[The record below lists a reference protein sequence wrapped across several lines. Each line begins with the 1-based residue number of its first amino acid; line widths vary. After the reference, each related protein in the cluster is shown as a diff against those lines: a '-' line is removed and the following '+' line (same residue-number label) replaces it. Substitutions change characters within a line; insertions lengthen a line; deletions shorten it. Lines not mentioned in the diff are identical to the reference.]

1 MQEHHRIKLIPLTL
15 EMIQS
20 IMIGPEDFY
29 SRFGIILPTPYTEFP
44 GSMENSINSLKANHS
59 SSPFLSY
66 AIISKDQATYI
77 GQAGFFGPPDETG
90 TVELGYEIARDFR
103 GKGFANEVIEL
114 LIKTAFEVTEVKSI
128 IAHTLN
134 TRNASNHLLIK
145 NNFIFDR
152 AVESDEDGTIWRW
165 VLTRKM
171 YLFKQMF
178 RYSCL
183 LKKLDVFC
191 A

>member
-77 GQAGFFGPPDETG
+77 GQAGFFGSHDETG

-103 GKGFANEVIEL
+103 GMGFANEVIEL

-152 AVESDEDGTIWRW
+152 AVDSDEDGTIWRW

-178 RYSCL
+178 
-183 LKKLDVFC
+183 
-191 A
+191 